1 MLRAIITTGILLLS
15 AAFLCAQDEPKP
27 QVPEDAFSARE
38 LIAWSSLQKPQP
50 TPQPLP
56 PADKPIPEPS
66 QGREQSTPPNTGAE
80 SQQSPADAFV
90 GRISKSGE
98 SFILTVSGGTTYELA
113 SENDLAKFENKTVR
127 VRGQLEPNG
136 KRIRVTKVEVLS

>member
-1 MLRAIITTGILLLS
+1 MLRAIITTGLLLS
-15 AAFLCAQDEPKP
+15 ASFLWAQDEPKP
-27 QVPEDAFSARE
+27 QVPEDAFSTRE

-56 PADKPIPEPS
+56 PADKPMPGPG
-66 QGREQSTPPNTGAE
+66 QARVQSGSSDSSAE
-80 SQQSPADAFV
+80 SQQSSADAFV
-90 GRISKSGE
+90 GRISKAGE
-98 SFILTVSGGTTYELA
+98 SFILTVSGGTTYQLA
-113 SENDLAKFENKTVR
+113 SETDLGQFENKTVR

>member
-1 MLRAIITTGILLLS
+1 MLRAIITTGIFLLS

-27 QVPEDAFSARE
+27 QVPEDAFSTRE

-56 PADKPIPEPS
+56 PADEPIPEPG
-66 QGREQSTPPNTGAE
+66 QGREQTTPPNTAAE
-80 SQQSPADAFV
+80 SQQSPADAFI